1 MMWYNMCQYPILS
14 NWGIIYEWIYLRIPK
29 AYFPLKRCLKRAI
42 SSWEGKI
49 CAITGASEGLGAVIA
64 LHLAQVG
71 VTCHETTCLGTQKMG
86 SVPGNLGK
94 IVAQN
99 PVFDHHLSPFSWP
112 FFWVYSTPFAI
123 WASGEC
129 LRFQEEALLHMFFAI
144 SWASTVGPLPA
155 LSRRKMG
162 TLNSLFYFC
171 RVCVCMCFIALV
183 CRCIGRHCLWFPL
196 TFLMS

>member
-1 MMWYNMCQYPILS
+1 MMWYNMCLYPILS
-14 NWGIIYEWIYLRIPK
+14 NWGIIYEWIYLSIPK

-99 PVFDHHLSPFSWP
+99 PAVDHHLSPFSWP
-112 FFWVYSTPFAI
+112 FFWVYSNPI
-123 WASGEC
+123 RNLGKW
-129 LRFQEEALLHMFFAI
+129 RMFEI
-144 SWASTVGPLPA
+144 
-155 LSRRKMG
+155 SRRG
-162 TLNSLFYFC
+162 STSHVFC
-171 RVCVCMCFIALV
+171 DLV
-183 CRCIGRHCLWFPL
+183 NLYCRPL
-196 TFLMS
+196 TSSLKAKDGNAQ